1 MLSASTR
8 AAALFGVPIGHGQLA
23 PGAAVQPECG
33 LKRAFV
39 TALVA
44 AVMQHQAGSAPEGDT
59 EWPLCQHPSMHT
71 STSSFLS
78 DADGTRVVTYTWA
91 DVAGTP
97 AGVVQIA
104 HGLAEHGERY
114 DRFAQALNAAGFVV
128 HAVDHR
134 GHGRTANGQLGNLGP
149 AGFAGLIADVAQF
162 GAWLHAQHGS
172 LPLFLFGHS
181 MGSFAA
187 QAAILDQASTWSGVV
202 LSGSTALDMLAAG
215 MANAPAD
222 APAGLAAFNA
232 GFEHRTGYEWLSRDA
247 AEVDAYVADP
257 WCGWDVPG
265 DVIPSLFAPAA
276 RLADPAQLSGIRSS
290 LPILIA
296 SGAADPLAGGGALVE
311 LLGQRYR
318 DAGIADVRVTLYQAA
333 RHEILNETNR
343 DEVTADIV
351 AWLRA
356 HAA

>member
-1 MLSASTR
+1 MS
-8 AAALFGVPIGHGQLA
+8 
-23 PGAAVQPECG
+23 
-33 LKRAFV
+33 
-39 TALVA
+39 
-44 AVMQHQAGSAPEGDT
+44 
-59 EWPLCQHPSMHT
+59 T

-78 DADGTRVVTYTWA
+78 DADGTKVATYTWKT
-91 DVAGTP
+91 VAGKP

-114 DRFAQALNAAGFVV
+114 DRFATALNGAGFVV

-134 GHGRTANGQLGNLGP
+134 GHGRTANGQLGDFRA
-149 AGFAGLIADVAQF
+149 AGFGGLIADVAQF
-162 GAWLHAQHGS
+162 GALLRAQHGS
-172 LPLFLFGHS
+172 LPLFLLGHS
-181 MGSFAA
+181 MGSFAT
-187 QAAILDQASTWSGVV
+187 QAAILDHASTWSGVV

-222 APAGLAAFNA
+222 APPGLAAFNA
-232 GFEHRTGYEWLSRDA
+232 GFEHRTGYEWLSRDD

-257 WCGWDVPG
+257 WCGWDVP
-265 DVIPSLFAPAA
+265 DEVIPSLFAPAS
-276 RLADPAQLSGIRSS
+276 RLADPALLAGIRSD

-296 SGAADPLAGGGALVE
+296 SGDADPLAGGGALIQA
-311 LLGQRYR
+311 LGQRYR
-318 DAGIADVRVTLYQAA
+318 DAGIADVTVKLYPAA

>member
-1 MLSASTR
+1 MS
-8 AAALFGVPIGHGQLA
+8 
-23 PGAAVQPECG
+23 
-33 LKRAFV
+33 
-39 TALVA
+39 
-44 AVMQHQAGSAPEGDT
+44 
-59 EWPLCQHPSMHT
+59 T

-78 DADGTRVVTYTWA
+78 KADGTQVTAYTWA
-91 DVAGTP
+91 EVTGQP

-114 DRFAQALNAAGFVV
+114 DRFAKALNAAGFVV

-134 GHGRTANGQLGNLGP
+134 GHGRTANGRLGDFGT
-149 AGFAGLIADVAQF
+149 AGFGGLIADVAQF
-162 GAWLHAQHGS
+162 GEALRAQHGS

-187 QAAILDQASTWSGVV
+187 QATILDHASPWSGVV
-202 LSGSTALDMLAAG
+202 LSGSTALDTFAAG

-257 WCGWDVPG
+257 WCGWDVPE
-265 DVIPSLFAPAA
+265 DVIPSLFAPAS
-276 RLADPAQLSGIRSS
+276 RLADPALLAGIRSDLS
-290 LPILIA
+290 ILIA
-296 SGAADPLAGGGALVE
+296 SGDADPLAAGGSLIQ

-318 DAGIADVRVTLYQAA
+318 DAGIADVTVKLYPAA

-343 DEVTADIV
+343 DQVTADIV

-356 HAA
+356 HVA

>member
-1 MLSASTR
+1 MS
-8 AAALFGVPIGHGQLA
+8 
-23 PGAAVQPECG
+23 
-33 LKRAFV
+33 
-39 TALVA
+39 
-44 AVMQHQAGSAPEGDT
+44 
-59 EWPLCQHPSMHT
+59 T
-71 STSSFLS
+71 STSSFRS
-78 DADGTRVVTYTWA
+78 HADGSEIVTYAWA
-91 DVAGTP
+91 GVAGAP

-114 DRFAQALNAAGFVV
+114 ARFAKALNAAGFLV

-134 GHGRTANGQLGNLGP
+134 GHGRTAKGRLGDLGP
-149 AGFAGLIADVAQF
+149 AGFAGLIADVGQF
-162 GAWLHAQHGS
+162 GAALRAQHGG

-187 QAAILDQASTWSGVV
+187 QAAMLDHAATWSGVV
-202 LSGSTALDMLAAG
+202 LSGSTALDRLAAG

-222 APAGLAAFNA
+222 APAGLEAFNA

-257 WCGWDVPG
+257 WCGWDVPD
-265 DVIPSLFAPAA
+265 DVIPALFAPAA
-276 RLADPAQLSGIRSS
+276 RLADPALLAGIRSA

-296 SGAADPLAGGGALVE
+296 SGDADPLAGGGALVQ

-318 DAGIADVRVTLYQAA
+318 DAGIADVTVTLYPGG

-343 DEVTADIV
+343 GEVTADIV

>member
-1 MLSASTR
+1 MS
-8 AAALFGVPIGHGQLA
+8 
-23 PGAAVQPECG
+23 
-33 LKRAFV
+33 
-39 TALVA
+39 
-44 AVMQHQAGSAPEGDT
+44 
-59 EWPLCQHPSMHT
+59 T

-78 DADGTRVVTYTWA
+78 DADGTRVTTYTWA
-91 DVAGTP
+91 EGSGKP
-97 AGVVQIA
+97 AGAVQIA

-114 DRFAQALNAAGFVV
+114 DRFARALNAAGFLV

-134 GHGRTANGQLGNLGP
+134 GHGRTANGRLGDFGA
-149 AGFAGLIADVAQF
+149 AGFGGLIADVAQF
-162 GAWLHAQHGS
+162 GAALRAQHGS

-187 QAAILDQASTWSGVV
+187 QAAILDHASTWSGAI

-222 APAGLAAFNA
+222 APTGLEAFNA
-232 GFEHRTGYEWLSRDA
+232 GFEHRTGYEWLSRDD
-247 AEVDAYVADP
+247 AEVDAYVADS
-257 WCGWDVPG
+257 WCGWDVP
-265 DVIPSLFAPAA
+265 DEVIPSLFAPAP
-276 RLADPAQLSGIRSS
+276 RLADPTLLAGIRSD

-296 SGAADPLAGGGALVE
+296 SGDADPLAGGGAMIQA
-311 LLGQRYR
+311 LGQRYR
-318 DAGIADVRVTLYQAA
+318 DAGIADVTVTLYPAA

>member
-1 MLSASTR
+1 MMS
-8 AAALFGVPIGHGQLA
+8 
-23 PGAAVQPECG
+23 
-33 LKRAFV
+33 
-39 TALVA
+39 
-44 AVMQHQAGSAPEGDT
+44 
-59 EWPLCQHPSMHT
+59 T
-71 STSSFLS
+71 STSAFLS
-78 DADGTRVVTYTWA
+78 SADGTKVVAYAWS

-114 DRFAQALNAAGFVV
+114 DRFAKALNAAGFLV

-134 GHGRTANGQLGNLGP
+134 GHGRTANGRVGDFGP
-149 AGFAGLIADVAQF
+149 AGFAGLIADVVQF
-162 GAWLHAQHGS
+162 GSALRAQHGS
-172 LPLFLFGHS
+172 LPLFLLGHS

-187 QAAILDQASTWSGVV
+187 QAAILDHASTWSGVV

-222 APAGLAAFNA
+222 APSGLEAFNA
-232 GFEHRTGYEWLSRDA
+232 GFEHRTGYEWLSRDD

-257 WCGWDVPG
+257 WCGWDIPD

-276 RLADPAQLSGIRSS
+276 RLADPALLAGIRTD
-290 LPILIA
+290 LPLLIA
-296 SGAADPLAGGGALVE
+296 SGDADPLAGGGALVQ

-318 DAGIADVRVTLYQAA
+318 DAGMADVTVTLYPAA

-343 DEVTADIV
+343 GAVTADII